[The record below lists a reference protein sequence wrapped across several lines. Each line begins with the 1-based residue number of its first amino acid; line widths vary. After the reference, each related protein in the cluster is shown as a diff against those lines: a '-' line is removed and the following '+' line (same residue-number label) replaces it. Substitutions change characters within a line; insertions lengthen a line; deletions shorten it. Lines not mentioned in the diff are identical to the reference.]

1 MGTLRPEASS
11 TTPIGVAVTT
21 YETRDLLRE
30 CLASVRAEGPSEV
43 VVVDNASTDGTA
55 ETVRREFPEVR
66 LQANP
71 ENLGYGPASNQAM
84 ALCRSPYVL
93 LLNSDTRLEPGTLQR
108 LARYL
113 DEHPRAAVAGPR
125 LANPDGS
132 LQASCFPFI
141 GTFRMAVEKS
151 AAGRLLARVPAVR
164 ERWLLSHGP
173 HDRPRRV
180 PWLLGAALALRR
192 EAFDAVGGFDPGF
205 FMYSEEVD
213 LCWRLQAAGWEVRFA
228 PVATVVHVGGAS
240 TRQVRVAMAVRR
252 VQGARLFYRRHYSP
266 ARAAVLEGLIR
277 AAMLARLGR
286 DRLRLE
292 WTRDS
297 PDRARLA
304 EDLSVWRGALRG
316 GEL

>member
-1 MGTLRPEASS
+1 MGTAQPETSS
-11 TTPIGVAVTT
+11 TTSMGVAITT

-30 CLASVRAEGPSEV
+30 CLASARAEAPPEV

-55 ETVRREFPEVR
+55 EMVRREFPEVR
-66 LQANP
+66 LEVNS
-71 ENLGYGPASNQAM
+71 ENRGNGPACNQAV

-113 DEHPRAAVAGPR
+113 DANPRAAVAGPR

-141 GTFRMAVEKS
+141 GTFRMSIEKS

-164 ERWLLSHGP
+164 ERWLLSHGA

-192 EAFDAVGGFDPGF
+192 EAFDAVGGFDPVF
-205 FMYSEEVD
+205 FMYTEEVD
-213 LCWRLQAAGWEVRFA
+213 LCWRLHAAGWEVHFA
-228 PVATVVHVGGAS
+228 PVTTVVHVGGAS
-240 TRQVRVAMAVRR
+240 TRRARAAMAVRR

-266 ARAAVLEGLIR
+266 VRVAVLEGLIR
-277 AAMLARLGR
+277 AAMLVRLGR
-286 DRLRLE
+286 DRLRLG
-292 WTRDS
+292 WTRES
-297 PDRARLA
+297 PARERLA
-304 EDLSVWRGALRG
+304 EDVSVWRGALKRG
-316 GEL
+316 

>member
-1 MGTLRPEASS
+1 MRTSWPEVPA
-11 TTPIGVAVTT
+11 TPPIGVAVIT

-43 VVVDNASTDGTA
+43 VVVDNASTDGSA
-55 ETVRREFPEVR
+55 EMVRREFPEAR
-66 LQANP
+66 LQVNA
-71 ENLGYGPASNQAM
+71 ENCGYGPGCNQAM

-93 LLNSDTRLEPGTLQR
+93 LLNSDTRLEPGTLRR

-113 DEHPRAAVAGPR
+113 DENPRAAVAGPR

-132 LQASCFPFI
+132 LQASCFPFL
-141 GTFRMAVEKS
+141 GTLRMAVEKS
-151 AAGRLLARVPAVR
+151 TGRLLARVPAVR

-180 PWLLGAALALRR
+180 PWLLGAALVFRR
-192 EAFDAVGGFDPGF
+192 EAFDAVGGFDPAF
-205 FMYSEEVD
+205 FMYAEEVD
-213 LCWRLQAAGWEVRFA
+213 LCRRLQAAGWEVHFA
-228 PVATVVHVGGAS
+228 PVATVAHVGGAS

-266 ARAAVLEGLIR
+266 ARVAVLEGLIR

-286 DRLRLE
+286 DRLRLG
-292 WTRDS
+292 WTRGS

-304 EDLSVWRGALRG
+304 EDVSVWRALSG
-316 GEL
+316 G